1 VLVEPLDVKLMN
13 MLSSLLII
21 GCIGL
26 LSAGALWTLIKNPI
40 FALTDIMITGD
51 VQHNNAVTIKANVA
65 PALLGNFFTLDLA
78 GARRAF
84 ESVPWVRKAVVERRF
99 PNQLLVQLEEHQ
111 AVAFWGSGADS
122 KLLNSAGEVFVANTA
137 DLDNETMPRLL
148 GPDAESAQVL
158 AMYRSLSPQFEA
170 VKLPIKEMEL
180 SGRGSW
186 RITLDTGSEIE
197 LGRGSVQEVS
207 VKVKR
212 FLSTLTHV
220 LGRVERKLSA
230 LESADLRH
238 ENGYAVRVRGLKT
251 MDAPTRK

>member
-13 MLSSLLII
+13 MLSSLLIM

-26 LSAGALWTLIKNPI
+26 LSVGALWTLIKNPI

-65 PALLGNFFTLDLA
+65 PALLGNFFTLDLT
-78 GARRAF
+78 GARHAF
-84 ESVPWVRKAVVERRF
+84 ETVPWVRKAVVERRF

-137 DLDNETMPRLL
+137 DLDNEAMPRLL
-148 GPDAESAQVL
+148 GPDTESVQVL

-197 LGRGSVQEVS
+197 LGRGSVQEVG